1 MTIGQLIRPAA
12 HIPDL
17 AGIIDDLI
25 VGNGRETPKHEL
37 DHGPQAKHRRSHSH
51 ADECR
56 LADRGVH
63 DTLVAKSFPKP
74 SGYLVSAIILRDL
87 LADEDDVGIAFDFLG
102 KCLIESVAI
111 FDKSH
116 DSKKC

>member
-1 MTIGQLIRPAA
+1 
-12 HIPDL
+12 L
-17 AGIIDDLI
+17 AGIIDNLI
-25 VGNGRETPKHEL
+25 VGNGREAPKHEL
-37 DHGPQAKHRRSHSH
+37 DHGPQAQHRRSHSH

-74 SGYLVSAIILRDL
+74 SGDLVSAIILRDL
-87 LADEDDVGIAFDFLG
+87 FADEDHVGVAFDFLC
-102 KCLIESVAI
+102 KRLIESFAI

-116 DSKKC
+116 DSEKC